1 MADTTQHQLPEWEAP
16 APKKSIFS
24 EFTARLQSS
33 PAYAKEAPSEDSS
46 HVKRKFS
53 DKFLPRWAVLVGK
66 SRNSMLCSI
75 AVLVILI
82 ALILGLGL
90 GIGLSHKSKKA
101 QNLPLPTSNGIFNG
115 ELTYYSP
122 GPGFGACGFENA
134 ATDSICA
141 VAHALWDSQLTSS
154 NPNHNPLCG
163 KKIRITRYNEAAG
176 GNRSVDVTVVDKC
189 MGCEPTDLDLSIK
202 MFTTLADESLGR
214 VVGTWAW
221 LN

>member
-1 MADTTQHQLPEWEAP
+1 MANTIKHQLPEWEVA
-16 APKKSIFS
+16 APKKSSFS
-24 EFTARLQSS
+24 KFTAHLQSS
-33 PAYAKEAPSEDSS
+33 PSYAKEAPSEDSTP
-46 HVKRKFS
+46 VKRTF
-53 DKFLPRWAVLVGK
+53 FGRLLPPWACMG
-66 SRNSMLCSI
+66 RNRKSMLCSI
-75 AVLVILI
+75 AVLIILI

-90 GIGLSHKSKKA
+90 GLGLSHKSKKTK
-101 QNLPLPTSNGIFNG
+101 NLPLPTTNGVFNG
-115 ELTYYSP
+115 DLTYYSP
-122 GPGFGACGFENA
+122 GPGFGACGFENT

-141 VAHALWDSQLTSS
+141 IAHALWDSQLTSS
-154 NPNHNPLCG
+154 NPNENPLCG
-163 KKIRITRYNEAAG
+163 KKIRITRYNEAAR